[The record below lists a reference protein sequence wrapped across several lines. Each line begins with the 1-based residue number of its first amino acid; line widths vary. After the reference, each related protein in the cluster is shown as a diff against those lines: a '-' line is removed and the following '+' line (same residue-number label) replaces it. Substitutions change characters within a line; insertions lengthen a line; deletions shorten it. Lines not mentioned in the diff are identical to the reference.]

1 MGRRPSRKLRHPAR
15 RKSERS
21 SGLDPSKEAV
31 AKGKTMLPDDEELER
46 LRAKRKPLDEELI
59 AAARAG
65 QTNDIWTA
73 LVAGARDVAKAL
85 EAALNANQT
94 QAFIYLLDY
103 LQGPQA
109 PRGFDFD
116 ILEELAIQAIAQE
129 RLEILAPLLR
139 TITSKLQPNRRHE
152 AISKFSEIIVK
163 KDGIKLID
171 FILNLNFIWLDYGN
185 KENPF
190 FTGNGFLRWAARL
203 GQAELARQLL
213 ERELASSSL
222 ENCEKIKRDL
232 INSAINGNQYEFIE
246 EFTKNNKELGSL
258 VINEALIRY
267 RSKDEIREKIIES
280 IKISEIC
287 LLKNETKFYRLEN
300 LALHGSLTGVQ
311 KFLDAGAPLC
321 LVGEGKY
328 KTVLCALMSAVKG
341 GHPEIVH
348 LLLERGADPNAPND
362 CSQTSRRTVVTPLI
376 EAARRNHVE
385 VVRLLLAA
393 GAHADDKN
401 SEALRRAA
409 ARGYEGVVKLLL
421 EAGADPRAR
430 NSEPLRLA
438 ASQGTPNRKKG
449 RFQTVRLLLD
459 AGADIHADND
469 GALRGALARNRVEIV
484 KLLIERGAR
493 GILLDRPSWMALQER
508 HQVKGSS

>member
-1 MGRRPSRKLRHPAR
+1 
-15 RKSERS
+15 
-21 SGLDPSKEAV
+21 
-31 AKGKTMLPDDEELER
+31 MLPDDEELER

-65 QTNDIWTA
+65 GTNDIWTA

-85 EAALNANQT
+85 EAALDANQVE
-94 QAFIYLLDY
+94 AFLYLLDY
-103 LQGPQA
+103 LEGPQK
-109 PRGFDFD
+109 PRFNFD

-139 TITSKLQPNRRHE
+139 TITPKLQSNLYGT
-152 AISKFSEIIVK
+152 ASKFLEEIVK
-163 KDGIKLID
+163 TNNMQLVE
-171 FILNLNFIWLDYGN
+171 FILNLKLTWIDCCKNV
-185 KENPF
+185 NPF
-190 FTGNGFLRWAARL
+190 FVENDLLCWAARL
-203 GQAELARQLL
+203 GQAELASQLL
-213 ERELASSSL
+213 ERELAGNSS
-222 ENCEKIKRDL
+222 ETCEKIKRR
-232 INSAINGNQYEFIE
+232 IISVAIKGNQYEFIK
-246 EFTKNNKELGSL
+246 EFTENDKELRSFAIQEAMLGYGPR
-258 VINEALIRY
+258 NET
-267 RSKDEIREKIIES
+267 KEKIIES
-280 IKISEIC
+280 IKIPEIC
-287 LLKNETKFYRLEN
+287 LWEDEIKLHYLGK
-300 LALHGSLTGVQ
+300 LALHGFLMGVR
-311 KFLDAGAPLC
+311 KLLDAGAPLC
-321 LVGEGKY
+321 LAEGGKY
-328 KTVLCALMSAVKG
+328 KTVLHALMTAVTG